1 MNRNLLAEMAR
12 RGIRPQDIQKVIGK
26 TRDTVRNKLSGKRG
40 FTVVEAFAIQKNFFP
55 DLDVKYLFERADQ

>member
-26 TRDTVRNKLSGKRG
+26 TRDTVRNKLSGKRD
-40 FTVVEAFAIQKNFFP
+40 FTVAEAFAIQKNFFP